1 MAGAI
6 SRGQYGG
13 SGDGWQAFG
22 TIFSFLGQINS
33 CFSILRYQ
41 RPMLSDHTLRWI
53 APNSFIDWLRQRAL
67 VRDLR
72 GLLHRLHLATP
83 GDQDVHATM
92 QTVINEIASAEEVE
106 RQAFR
111 SILEIEAAYEAAKK
125 DRRLRRAAA
134 PQEDLA
140 YPKQPAA
147 QDNSV
152 WLLLLLAFWRRKPN
166 RA

>member
-1 MAGAI
+1 MARAI
-6 SRGQYGG
+6 SRGQYGRSDG
-13 SGDGWQAFG
+13 GWQAFG
-22 TIFSFLGQINS
+22 CSFSFLHQINS
-33 CFSILRYQ
+33 CFSFLSYQ
-41 RPMLSDHTLRWI
+41 GSMLSDHTLRWI
-53 APNSFIDWLRQRAL
+53 APNSFMEWLRQRAL
-67 VRDLR
+67 VHDLR
-72 GLLHRLHLATP
+72 SLLQRLRLATP
-83 GDQDVHATM
+83 CNKDVHTTM

-125 DRRLRRAAA
+125 DRTLRRTTQ

-152 WLLLLLAFWRRKPN
+152 WLLLLLSFWRQKPN
-166 RA
+166 QV